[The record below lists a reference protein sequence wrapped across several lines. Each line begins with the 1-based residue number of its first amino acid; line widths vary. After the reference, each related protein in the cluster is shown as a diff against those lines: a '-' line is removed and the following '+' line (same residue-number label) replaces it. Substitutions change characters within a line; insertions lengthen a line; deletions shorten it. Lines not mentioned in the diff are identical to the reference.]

1 MENDDLYELVVDAV
15 RQALA
20 EEAGGADLRL
30 TRRMTEGRVIFE
42 DSEGRVFKEI
52 PGFQFFRKTTAVR
65 EKLRVLEQ
73 KINNH
78 GGLSNAEKAELQGY
92 VTKAYGSL
100 TTFNFLFRD
109 DQDKFKGSG
118 GLTNG

>member
-1 MENDDLYELVVDAV
+1 M
-15 RQALA
+15 
-20 EEAGGADLRL
+20 RL
-30 TRRMTEGRVIFE
+30 TRRMTEGKVIFE

-73 KINNH
+73 KINNN
-78 GGLSNAEKAELQGY
+78 GGLSAAEKAELQGY
-92 VTKAYGSL
+92 ITKCYGSL

-109 DQDKFKGSG
+109 EGDKFKGAG
-118 GLTNG
+118 R

>member
-1 MENDDLYELVVDAV
+1 MENDELYELLVDAV

-20 EEAGGADLRL
+20 EEAGGGDARL

-52 PGFQFFRKTTAVR
+52 PAFQFFRKTTAVR

-73 KINNH
+73 KVNNH
-78 GGLSNAEKAELQGY
+78 GGLTVAEKAELQGY

-118 GLTNG
+118 S